1 MQLNLDQFNSH
12 LISQGFVTIYTFELP
27 GRKKRQTVVFDYHN
41 KMVNI
46 CIYIIQ
52 GSKYYLKSLHPT
64 SLTSHQIERHNS
76 LLEQTTFIRNRKGTV
91 GNK

>member
-12 LISQGFVTIYTFELP
+12 LISQAFVTIYTFELP

-52 GSKYYLKSLHPT
+52 GSKYYLKSLHPI
-64 SLTSHQIERHNS
+64 SLVPPDREEQFAVKANHIYTKQKENS
-76 LLEQTTFIRNRKGTV
+76 RK
-91 GNK
+91 